1 MNEPYGVK
9 ALPDLY
15 KEWAL
20 TGMVANIGT
29 RLVEVKAGS
38 IVLEGNLTAEAHGFP
53 TGRGLIVHG
62 GAIATL
68 ADEAL
73 ASVAFTVAEEGETT
87 TTVDLKVDFYR
98 PCRPGRLIARA
109 SVRHRSRRLAFCEA
123 SVEQES
129 GEVVAEARAVIAY
142 VKA

>member
-38 IVLEGNLTAEAHGFP
+38 VVLEGNLTAEAHGFP
-53 TGRGLIVHG
+53 TGRGLIIHG

-73 ASVAFTVAEEGETT
+73 ATAAFTLAEEGETT
-87 TTVDLKVDFYR
+87 TTPDLKVDR
-98 PCRPGRLIARA
+98 GPTPA
-109 SVRHRSRRLAFCEA
+109 
-123 SVEQES
+123 
-129 GEVVAEARAVIAY
+129 
-142 VKA
+142 